1 MTKARLDGLLLILL
15 GSVFFVL
22 AGVGVAYFN
31 FLGLID
37 FKEFY
42 SASRCLIEHH
52 DPYLE
57 SNLNA
62 IYQEE
67 TGNRSSSAGEA
78 HWLHETAHVTPNFPT
93 TFLLVA
99 PLAVLPWKLA
109 GTIWMILTAG
119 CFVLGAFLMWNAS
132 AGIAPR
138 FAGAMIFLFLVNS
151 EMLLALGN
159 TAGLVIGLTLIGTW
173 CFLKDRFVLV
183 GAICMAIALAFK
195 PHDAGLV
202 WLYCLLAGSTLRK
215 RGLQTLVMVAVL
227 GVSAALWVSRVA
239 PNWIQELHS
248 NQVAI
253 MARGGLDDPGPSTG
267 GAYGVNSIVSLQ
279 TIVSRFWDNP
289 HFYNPVVYVICGTL
303 LLVGLRKT
311 LRSPYSTRLAWFAM
325 AAIAPLSMLAVYHRC
340 YDARLLLLTV
350 PACATLWREGGGL
363 AWSALLLN
371 LAAIVFTGDVFWIG
385 FFQFTHYSGP
395 SLAFGVLPAPLILLA
410 VSVFYLWVFVRQ
422 APQAS
427 AAS

>member
-15 GSVFFVL
+15 GSVLFVL
-22 AGVGVAYFN
+22 AGAGIAYFN

-42 SASRCLIEHH
+42 NASRCLIQHR
-52 DPYLE
+52 DPYMQSDLT
-57 SNLNA
+57 A
-62 IYQEE
+62 IRREE
-67 TGNRSSSAGEA
+67 EGNRTFAPGEQR
-78 HWLHETAHVTPNFPT
+78 WLHDSAHATPNFPA

-119 CFVLGAFLMWNAS
+119 CFALGSFLMWD
-132 AGIAPR
+132 AGAEFAPR
-138 FAGAMIFLFLVNS
+138 LAGALVFLFLVNS

-159 TAGLVIGLTLIGTW
+159 TAGLVVGLSLIAVW
-173 CFLKDRFVLV
+173 CFLGNRFVLIGV
-183 GAICMAIALAFK
+183 LCMTIALALK
-195 PHDAGLV
+195 PHDVGLV

-215 RGLQTLVMVAVL
+215 RALQTLAMVAVL
-227 GVSAALWVSRVA
+227 AVSAALWVSRVA
-239 PNWIQELHS
+239 PNWIRELVS
-248 NQVAI
+248 NQAAI
-253 MARGGLDDPGPSTG
+253 TSRGGLDDPGPSSG
-267 GAYGVNSIVSLQ
+267 GAYGVNAIVNLQ
-279 TIVSRFWDNP
+279 TIVSRIWDNP
-289 HFYNPVVYVICGTL
+289 HFYNPVVYAICGAL

-311 LRSPYSTRLAWFAM
+311 LRTPFSTRMAWFAL
-325 AAIAPLSMLAVYHRC
+325 AAIAPLSMLFVYHRC

-350 PACATLWREGGGL
+350 PACAALWKDGGSL

-371 LAAIVFTGDVFWIG
+371 LAAILFTGDVFWIA
-385 FFQFTHYSGP
+385 FFQFTRYSGA

-422 APQAS
+422 APEPS
-427 AAS
+427 AA